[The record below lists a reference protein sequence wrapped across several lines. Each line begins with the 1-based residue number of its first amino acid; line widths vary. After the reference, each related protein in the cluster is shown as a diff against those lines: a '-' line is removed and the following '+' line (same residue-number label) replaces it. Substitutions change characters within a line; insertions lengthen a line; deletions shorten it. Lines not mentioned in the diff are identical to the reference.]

1 MDINKIPK
9 AAITLLFGGVLSVV
23 LEPAAAITPAQ
34 IPLYVGISGVKPN
47 IMLMVDSSKSMDEEV
62 TILSTVSSPNEMPSN
77 YSYNCPAANEITGG
91 VALPATPST
100 TINLKVNSS
109 GTVKVCTKSDCS
121 KAATFGG
128 KDKGKCFINTQ
139 NYTVAYYNGS
149 TLAGGPY
156 TGLKLNWYFKNGNFT
171 SGSLASAPGTIS
183 APRIDIAQ
191 QAASD
196 LVTSLTPDAGG
207 QPTVRMGLAR
217 YDGANDDGGMLLSE
231 IKDLNSVHSTVLLDQ
246 ISNISASGFTPL
258 AETLSDIG
266 KYFATGETGNL
277 TLHPS
282 GTKTTASV
290 ASIFS
295 KADGTSRSIK
305 NATGTASLAA
315 PILGYCQK
323 SFVILLSDG
332 LPTRDTEISSYLRNY
347 TNGGEYLDDVAQAL
361 YEMDLR
367 PSLDSDLKTTTHA
380 KNNITTYAIGF
391 ADSSLN
397 NTTSVLSNAAKVG
410 GGKFY
415 FAENAN
421 QLASALDDAISDI
434 SSKIG
439 SSSSVVANSAKLD
452 ANAGIYQGKFD
463 SADWTGSLSMYPLG
477 MTEDSNGNGIL
488 DAGEDAN
495 SNGIL
500 DGGAIGTALWNAAER
515 IPAFGSRNIFTYD
528 PAGTPKGVTF
538 VCANLTAGQKTAL
551 SISDCSSTADQ
562 GVWRLNYIR
571 GDWSHEEKNPAR
583 TDTDTIRSATATD
596 RVFRNRTHLDK
607 TTLAKVAPDPWV
619 LGDIVNSNPAY
630 VSAENYG
637 YDKLS
642 GSEGSSY
649 RAFVT
654 SNASRRKMVYVGAN
668 DGMLH
673 GFDASSSGDDAGKEI
688 LAYIPNAVYS
698 GLSALSSPGYS
709 HQYLVDGS
717 PRVGDAYF
725 GSAWHTMLVGTT
737 GAGGKAVFGLDVT
750 DPGSFDGSN
759 VLWEIS
765 NTDSPVASDL
775 TSDTTAKRGFA
786 NNMGFTLP
794 QAAIV
799 KMHDGSWAAIIAN
812 GYDSANNLA
821 VLYIVDVQTGQLI
834 TAIDTKAGSSDTPN
848 GLSTP
853 IAVDTNNDRIVDSIY
868 AGDLL
873 GNMWKFDVSSSNT
886 NQWKVAY
893 GTTAAPAPL
902 FIACTNQSACDTT
915 RQPITAKP
923 QVGKIGTGQSAG
935 VMVYFGTG
943 KYFEMIDNNVTG
955 AQTQTF
961 YGIWDNGAAV
971 AKSDLQAQTITQVV
985 TSGGNSLR
993 VSSNNTVN
1001 YPTQKGWYI
1010 DLPSAGERAVSAPLI
1025 RNGHII
1031 FTTLIPIPPD
1041 GTEVCGAGS
1050 ESTSWLMELD
1060 ALTGSRLP
1068 NTAGGAP
1075 WDITGDGMINA
1086 DDLVE
1091 LADGTVV
1098 APSGIQLDGGA
1109 GTPAVVSDGKREDK
1123 IFSISRNAGLQS
1135 VKEQGSSSS
1144 AGGRQS
1150 WRQLQ

>member
-1 MDINKIPK
+1 MDISKIRK
-9 AAITLLFGGVLSVV
+9 ATLMLLFGVALSVV
-23 LEPAAAITPAQ
+23 LEPASAITPAQ
-34 IPLYVGISGVKPN
+34 TPLYIGISAAKPN
-47 IMLMVDSSKSMDEEV
+47 IMLMVDSSGSMTSDV
-62 TILSTVSSPNEMPSN
+62 TTASTTVSPSDMPSG
-77 YSYNCPAANEITGG
+77 YSYSCPSANVLAGG
-91 VALPATPST
+91 VIPPATPST
-100 TINLKVNSS
+100 TINMKVNSS
-109 GTVKVCTKSDCS
+109 GTVQVCTNSSCS
-121 KAATFGG
+121 KTATFGG
-128 KDKGKCFINTQ
+128 KKKGKCFNNTQ

-149 TLAGGPY
+149 SLAGGPY
-156 TGLKLNWYFKNGNFT
+156 TGLKLNWYFSTGNFA
-171 SGSLASAPGTIS
+171 SGSLIATQTTTSTRITI
-183 APRIDIAQ
+183 AR
-191 QAASD
+191 QAATD
-196 LVTSLTPDAGG
+196 LVTSLTPDSGG

-217 YDGANDDGGMLLSE
+217 YDGATDDGGMLLSE
-231 IKDLNSVHSTVLLDQ
+231 IKDLDSAHSTVLLNQ
-246 ISNISASGFTPL
+246 ISNIPANGYTPL

-277 TLHPS
+277 TLHPTT
-282 GTKTTASV
+282 TKVTASA

-305 NATGTASLAA
+305 NSTGNASLAA

-323 SFVILLSDG
+323 SFVILMSDG
-332 LPTRDTEISSYLRNY
+332 LPTRDTEISSYLQNY

-367 PSLDSDLKTTTHA
+367 PSLDSTLKANTHT
-380 KNNITTYAIGF
+380 KNNVTTYAIGF

-421 QLASALDDAISDI
+421 ELASALDDTISDI

-439 SSSSVVANSAKLD
+439 SSSSVVANAAKLD
-452 ANAGIYQGKFD
+452 ANAAIYQGKFD
-463 SADWTGSLSMYPLG
+463 SADWTGSLSMFPLG
-477 MTEDSNGNGIL
+477 VSEDTNGNGIL
-488 DAGEDAN
+488 DTGEDAN
-495 SNGIL
+495 GNGIL
-500 DGGAIGTALWNAAER
+500 DGGAIGTALWNAAEH

-538 VCANLTAGQKTAL
+538 VCANLTTAQKTAL
-551 SISDCSSTADQ
+551 GISNCSSTTDQ

-583 TDTDTIRSATATD
+583 TDTDTIRSATAAD
-596 RVFRNRTHLDK
+596 WVFRNRTHLDK
-607 TTLAKVAPDPWV
+607 TTLVKVAPDPWV

-642 GSEGSSY
+642 GSEGSTY
-649 RAFVT
+649 KAFVT
-654 SNASRRKMVYVGAN
+654 SNATRRKMIYVGAN

-673 GFDASSSGDDAGKEI
+673 GFDASASGTDAGKEI

-717 PRVGDAYF
+717 PRVADAYF
-725 GSAWHTMLVGTT
+725 GSAWHTMLVSST

-750 DPGSFDGSN
+750 NPGSFGSSN

-765 NTDSPVASDL
+765 DTDSPAASDL
-775 TSDTTAKRGFA
+775 TSDTTATRGFA
-786 NNMGFTLP
+786 NNLGYTLP
-794 QAAIV
+794 QTAIV
-799 KMHDGSWAAIIAN
+799 KMHDGSWAAIVAN
-812 GYDSANNLA
+812 GYGSVNNLA
-821 VLYIVDVQTGQLI
+821 VLYIIDVQTGQLI
-834 TAIDTKAGSSDTPN
+834 AAIDTKAGSSATPN
-848 GLSTP
+848 GLSSP
-853 IAVDTNNDRIVDSIY
+853 IPVDTNNDRIVDSIY

-893 GTTAAPAPL
+893 GTAAVPAPL
-902 FIACTNQSACDTT
+902 YIACTNTNACDTT

-923 QVGKIGTGQSAG
+923 QVGKVGTGQSAG
-935 VMVYFGTG
+935 IMVYFGTG
-943 KYFEMIDNNVTG
+943 KYFEATDNDVTN

-985 TSGGNSLR
+985 TSSGYSLR
-993 VSSNNTVN
+993 VSSNNTMS
-1001 YPTQKGWYI
+1001 YPSQKGWYI
-1010 DLPSAGERAVSAPLI
+1010 NLPSAGERAVSASLI

-1031 FTTLIPIPPD
+1031 FTTLIPIPPA
-1041 GTEVCGAGS
+1041 GTEICGAGS
-1050 ESTSWLMELD
+1050 EATSMLMELD

-1068 NTAGGAP
+1068 DTAGGAP

-1086 DDLVE
+1086 DDLIA
-1091 LADGTVV
+1091 LPDGTHV

-1123 IFSISRNAGLQS
+1123 IFSISKNAGLQS
-1135 VKEQGSSSS
+1135 IKEQGSSSS
-1144 AGGRQS
+1144 AGGRES

>member
-1 MDINKIPK
+1 MDINKICK
-9 AAITLLFGGVLSVV
+9 ATMTLLFGVVLSVA

-34 IPLYVGISGVKPN
+34 IPLYIGITAAKPN
-47 IMLMVDSSKSMDEEV
+47 IMLMVDSSGSMDTNV
-62 TILSTVSSPNEMPSN
+62 TTASSTVSPNDMPSG
-77 YSYNCPAANEITGG
+77 YSYSCPSANVLAGG
-91 VALPATPST
+91 VTPPATPST
-100 TINLKVNSS
+100 TINMKVNSS
-109 GTVKVCTKSDCS
+109 GTVQVCTKDDCS
-121 KAATFGG
+121 KKATFGG
-128 KDKGKCFINTQ
+128 KKKGKCFDNTK

-149 TLAGGPY
+149 SLAGGPY
-156 TGLKLNWYFKNGNFT
+156 TGLQLNWYFSTGSFT
-171 SGSLASAPGTIS
+171 SGSLAAAQTTTST
-183 APRIDIAQ
+183 RIAIAK
-191 QAASD
+191 QAATD

-231 IKDLNSVHSTVLLDQ
+231 IKDLDSTHSTILLNQ
-246 ISNISASGFTPL
+246 ISNIPADGFTPL

-305 NATGTASLAA
+305 NATGNASLAA

-323 SFVILLSDG
+323 NFVILLSDG

-367 PSLDSDLKTTTHA
+367 PSLDSTLKTNTHA
-380 KNNITTYAIGF
+380 KNNVTTYAIGF

-397 NTTSVLSNAAKVG
+397 NTSSVLSNAAKVG

-421 QLASALDDAISDI
+421 ELASALDDTISDI

-452 ANAGIYQGKFD
+452 ANVGIYQGKFD
-463 SADWTGSLSMYPLG
+463 SADWTGSLSMFPLG
-477 MTEDSNGNGIL
+477 VTEDTNGNGIL
-488 DAGEDAN
+488 DTGEDTN
-495 SNGIL
+495 SNGKL
-500 DGGAIGTALWNAAER
+500 DGGAIGTALWNAAEH
-515 IPAFGSRNIFTYD
+515 IPAFDSRNIFTYD
-528 PAGTPKGVTF
+528 PAGTPKGIAF

-551 SISDCSSTADQ
+551 GISNCSSTTDQ

-571 GDWSHEEKNPAR
+571 GDWSHEEKNPDR
-583 TDTDTIRSATATD
+583 TDADTIRSATAAD

-607 TTLAKVAPDPWV
+607 VTLAKVAPDPWV

-649 RAFVT
+649 KAFVT

-673 GFDASSSGDDAGKEI
+673 GFDASASGTDAGKEI
-688 LAYIPNAVYS
+688 LAYIPNAVYN
-698 GLSALSSPGYS
+698 GLSALSSPGYA

-717 PRVGDAYF
+717 PRVADAYF
-725 GSAWHTMLVGTT
+725 GSAWYTMLVSST

-750 DPGSFDGSN
+750 DPSSFGGSK

-765 NTDSPVASDL
+765 NIDSSLASDL

-786 NNMGFTLP
+786 NNLGYTLP
-794 QAAIV
+794 QTAIV
-799 KMHDGSWAAIIAN
+799 KMHDGSWAAIVAN
-812 GYDSANNLA
+812 GYDSVNNLA
-821 VLYIVDVQTGQLI
+821 VLYIIDVQTGRI
-834 TAIDTKAGSSDTPN
+834 IAAIDTKAGSSATPN
-848 GLSTP
+848 GLSSP
-853 IAVDTNNDRIVDSIY
+853 IPVDTNNDRVVDSIY

-886 NQWKVAY
+886 SQWKVAY
-893 GTTAAPAPL
+893 GSAAAPAPL
-902 FIACTNQSACDTT
+902 FIACTNTNACDTT

-923 QVGKIGTGQSAG
+923 QVGKVGTGQSAG
-935 VMVYFGTG
+935 IMVYFGTG
-943 KYFEMIDNNVTG
+943 KYFEVTDNDVTN

-961 YGIWDNGAAV
+961 YGIWDNDAAV
-971 AKSDLQAQTITQVV
+971 AKSGLQAQTVTQVV
-985 TSGGNSLR
+985 TASGYSLR
-993 VSSNNTVN
+993 ASSNNTVN
-1001 YPTQKGWYI
+1001 YPSQKGWYMN
-1010 DLPSAGERAVSAPLI
+1010 LPSTGERAVSAPLI
-1025 RNGHII
+1025 RNGRII
-1031 FTTLIPIPPD
+1031 FTTLIPIPPT
-1041 GTEVCGAGS
+1041 GTEICGAGS
-1050 ESTSWLMELD
+1050 EATSWLMELD

-1068 NTAGGAP
+1068 DTAGGAP
-1075 WDITGDGMINA
+1075 WDVTGDGMINA
-1086 DDLVE
+1086 DDLIA
-1091 LADGTVV
+1091 LADSTHV
-1098 APSGIQLDGGA
+1098 APSGVQLDGGA
-1109 GTPAVVSDGKREDK
+1109 GTPAVVSDGNREDK
-1123 IFSISRNAGLQS
+1123 IFSISKNAGLQS
-1135 VKEQGSSSS
+1135 IKEQGSSSS
-1144 AGGRQS
+1144 SGGRES